1 MYEKVIVNND
11 DEKAI
16 GDRCNKCAYH
26 KNWSCFEHGVKKI
39 KCYDEDSYFYFK
51 EIAKQEESDE

>member
-16 GDRCNKCAYH
+16 GDRCNKCVYRE
-26 KNWSCFEHGVKKI
+26 NWSCFEHSVKKI
-39 KCYDEDSYFYFK
+39 KCYDESSYFYFK
-51 EIAKQEESDE
+51 KTKQEERDE